1 MRDPKR
7 INLRYETPWF
17 NELLLANLLAPV
29 GGGPLSQFVS
39 EQEYSKLFEANRFG
53 ISSTSNYFSSDKIL
67 ETASQYGIYNNV
79 SYSLDTEFQ
88 YDNGRRPNN
97 EITRSESYASAKVQI
112 TLQDSVFFQTKYED
126 LRTGDLLQYY
136 SQDQAQPGVHF
147 RELQQ
152 PAIILAGYHRQ
163 WTPGVDTLL
172 LVGRL
177 SDETFFNNLNQDP
190 NSTDPNI
197 SRSLI
202 FVRDPSGNVV
212 DLAQL
217 PMDLHYHN
225 RFTTFT
231 GELNQIWEQP
241 NNTLIAG
248 ARFQSGEF
256 HTSDRFDNLPASQ
269 AFAFNDPAAAH
280 DFVTDLERETVYAYD
295 IWRPFR
301 SLSITA
307 ALSYDHLEYPIAHRS
322 PPIVDAENSRS
333 RLSPKAG
340 VIWNPFGKF
349 IVRAAYSQALGGVSF
364 DESVQ
369 LEPTSVAGFNQVFRS
384 IISESV
390 QGAVSGPTYE
400 SGGVMIEDKFASGT
414 YLGIQATLLK
424 SDVDRRVGVFDE
436 NLDAFGQPILPI
448 VPSSTPQS
456 LRYEEQNL
464 LLTVNQL
471 LGDEWSFGAR
481 YQVTFSNLETI
492 FAELASDAR
501 QKATLHQATL
511 FALYNHPSGFFA
523 RLEAYWARQSNI
535 GYAPDIPGDEIFQFN
550 AYAGYRLRRNFGDLT
565 LGFLNM
571 TDQDYKLNPLN
582 YYNELPRERTL
593 LVRLRLNF

>member
-1 MRDPKR
+1 MK
-7 INLRYETPWF
+7 TC
-17 NELLLANLLAPV
+17 A
-29 GGGPLSQFVS
+29 Q
-39 EQEYSKLFEANRFG
+39 
-53 ISSTSNYFSSDKIL
+53 
-67 ETASQYGIYNNV
+67 
-79 SYSLDTEFQ
+79 
-88 YDNGRRPNN
+88 
-97 EITRSESYASAKVQI
+97 
-112 TLQDSVFFQTKYED
+112 
-126 LRTGDLLQYY
+126 GDLLQYY
-136 SQDQAQPGVHF
+136 SQDQAKPGVSF

-163 WTPGVDTLL
+163 WAPGVDTLL

-177 SDETFFNNLNQDP
+177 SDETFSTNLNRNPDSDDP
-190 NSTDPNI
+190 NM

-202 FVRDPSGNVV
+202 FMRDPSGNVV
-212 DLAQL
+212 DLAVL

-256 HTSDRFDNLPASQ
+256 HTSDRFDNLPAF
-269 AFAFNDPAAAH
+269 ATGAFNDPAAAH

-295 IWRPFR
+295 IWRPIR

-307 ALSYDHLEYPIAHRS
+307 ALSYDHLEYPLAHRN

-333 RLSPKAG
+333 RFSPKVG

-349 IVRAAYSQALGGVSF
+349 IVRGAYSRALGGVSF

-400 SGGVMIEDKFASGT
+400 SGGVMVEDKFGSGT

-424 SDVDRRVGVFDE
+424 SDVDRRIGVFDE
-436 NLDAFGQPILPI
+436 NLDAAGNPIFPI

-464 LLTVNQL
+464 VFTANQL
-471 LGDEWSFGAR
+471 LGDEWSLGAR
-481 YQVTFSNLETI
+481 YQVTYSNLETI
-492 FAELASDAR
+492 FPELASDDR
-501 QKATLHQATL
+501 EKATLHQATL

-523 RLEAYWARQSNI
+523 RLEGYWARQSNV
-535 GYAPDIPGDEIFQFN
+535 GYAPDIPGDEIFQLN
-550 AYAGYRLRRNFGDLT
+550 AYAGYRFRRNFGDLT

-571 TDQDYKLNPLN
+571 NDQDYKLNPLN